1 MESCTERHFNKRGFM
16 RSEPQHVFLNDSAPM
31 SAISEKVAP
40 RPLVITLGLHALLL
54 LVLILWRY
62 TLPAAAVSLPDMGME
77 VNLGTSADG
86 SGTDQPLNIEDPAP
100 SVSDSRNN
108 AGSQTAANDFESSND
123 DDAPSVAS
131 APTRRPTTNPANQD
145 ERRRSVPATSNAPAS
160 NKPQAAR
167 RPTYVYEGAT
177 GQGGNGANANVAGT
191 SEGNTTGSGDRGVPY
206 GTPGAGNYSGTPGS
220 GTGGIAFN
228 LSGRNIIAYPARE
241 AKFRQ
246 GGKVTVR
253 VTVNRA
259 GEIVNK
265 QVVSSSNSELS
276 PIALQKLAQVRFN
289 HSETAPAEQFGTIT
303 FVFKTHQ

>member
-1 MESCTERHFNKRGFM
+1 M
-16 RSEPQHVFLNDSAPM
+16 P
-31 SAISEKVAP
+31 AISENINT
-40 RPLVITLGLHALLL
+40 RPLVITLGIHAALL

-62 TLPAAAVSLPDMGME
+62 SLPAAAESLLPDMGME
-77 VNLGTSADG
+77 VNLGTSPDG
-86 SGTDQPLNIEDPAP
+86 SGTDQPLNMEDPAP
-100 SVSDSRNN
+100 AASESRSS
-108 AGSQTAANDFESSND
+108 AGSQAANDFESSND
-123 DDAPSVAS
+123 DEAPSITSSPA
-131 APTRRPTTNPANQD
+131 RRATTNPSNQD
-145 ERRRSVPATSNAPAS
+145 ERRRNTAASNAPS
-160 NKPQAAR
+160 GNRPQTAR
-167 RPTYVYEGAT
+167 RPSYVYEGAT

-206 GTPGAGNYSGTPGS
+206 GTPGASNYTGTPGS

-228 LSGRNIIAYPARE
+228 LSGRNIVAYPPRE
-241 AKFRQ
+241 ARFRQ

-276 PIALQKLAQVRFN
+276 PIALQKLSQVRFN
-289 HSETAPAEQFGTIT
+289 RSETAPAEQFGTIT